1 VIDVKRKNEK
11 KTIAYLLSIS
21 IILLVLGL
29 YTAFAS
35 ISFASPLNGPVKYDV
50 YFSEV
55 GTNSDVLNRTIVNTN
70 RIDIGLTFN
79 EYGKEYIANTS
90 LNNDSNVDT
99 KLNELK
105 MTNLEEVKVA
115 KSNVTGIEYT
125 LNDFIYYKVYYEF
138 DSQINSIEAPNSIK
152 EGDLLRR
159 NTTNNIIIKVGI
171 KEEHQLTKDQKY
183 VFEHQLNKELDANL
197 FLEAIFLEE

>member
-1 VIDVKRKNEK
+1 MIDVKRKNEK

-21 IILLVLGL
+21 ISLLVLGL

-125 LNDFIYYKVYYEF
+125 LKDFIYYKVYYEF

>member
-1 VIDVKRKNEK
+1 MIDVKRKNEK

-125 LNDFIYYKVYYEF
+125 LNDFIYYKVYYEY

>member
-1 VIDVKRKNEK
+1 MKRKNEK

-55 GTNSDVLNRTIVNTN
+55 GTNNDVLNRTIVNTN

-125 LNDFIYYKVYYEF
+125 LNDFIYYKVYYEY

>member
-1 VIDVKRKNEK
+1 MIDVKRKNEK

-55 GTNSDVLNRTIVNTN
+55 GTNNDVLNRTIVNTN
-70 RIDIGLTFN
+70 RIDIGFTFN

-125 LNDFIYYKVYYEF
+125 LNDFIYYKVYYEY

-183 VFEHQLNKELDANL
+183 VFEHQLNNELDANL

>member
-1 VIDVKRKNEK
+1 MIDVKRKNEK

-55 GTNSDVLNRTIVNTN
+55 GTNNDVLNRTIVNTN

-125 LNDFIYYKVYYEF
+125 LNDFIYYKVYYEY

>member
-1 VIDVKRKNEK
+1 MIDVKRKNEK

>member
-1 VIDVKRKNEK
+1 MIDVKRKSEK

-55 GTNSDVLNRTIVNTN
+55 GTNNDVLNRTIVNTN

-125 LNDFIYYKVYYEF
+125 LNDFIYYKVYYEY

-183 VFEHQLNKELDANL
+183 VFEHQLNNELDANL

>member
-1 VIDVKRKNEK
+1 MIDVKRKNEK

-125 LNDFIYYKVYYEF
+125 LNDFIYYKVYYEY

-183 VFEHQLNKELDANL
+183 VFEHQLNNELDANL